1 MLREA
6 QESNASVAWWLQNLL
21 RKMER
26 RQHGFLQIEQE
37 VVGGLEIGVL
47 LEIVKMTLKWI
58 PPPKET
64 K

>member
-6 QESNASVAWWLQNLL
+6 QESNASVAWQLQNLL
-21 RKMER
+21 RKMEQ